1 MGSITMQCNI
11 LLLPPIG
18 QCNSVV
24 PVHLSHY
31 SSSSSSGTL
40 IPSIIVPVL
49 VLEPDS
55 FLFMVLVPVL
65 ELFFSLY

>member
-1 MGSITMQCNI
+1 MYI
-11 LLLPPIG
+11 
-18 QCNSVV
+18 SVV
-24 PVHLSHY
+24 PVLMSHY

-49 VLEPDS
+49 VLDPSIIVPVIAPEPDS

-65 ELFFSLY
+65 DLFFSLY

>member
-1 MGSITMQCNI
+1 MYVYMYV
-11 LLLPPIG
+11 
-18 QCNSVV
+18 SVV
-24 PVHLSHY
+24 PVLMSHY

-40 IPSIIVPVL
+40 IPSIIVPVI
-49 VLEPDS
+49 VPEPDS